1 MLRKITN
8 GNVKAMDKN
17 EQRNKNLTPFG
28 TLSPEKQREISIK
41 GGLARQ
47 KQVKERKS
55 MKESLNVLLSM
66 EVSREK
72 AVEISGDS
80 TINGTM
86 TVQDALMIRAIKTAQ
101 EGNVKALEFIR
112 DTSGNR
118 LKDEI
123 QIDGNVIMTDADRQ
137 LLENIRKRLE

>member
-1 MLRKITN
+1 
-8 GNVKAMDKN
+8 
-17 EQRNKNLTPFG
+17 
-28 TLSPEKQREISIK
+28 
-41 GGLARQ
+41 
-47 KQVKERKS
+47 
-55 MKESLNVLLSM
+55 MKESLTLLLET
-66 EVSREK
+66 EVSKDK
-72 AVEISGDS
+72 AREISGDS

-86 TVQDALMIRAIKTAQ
+86 TIQDALMIRAIKTAQ

>member
-1 MLRKITN
+1 
-8 GNVKAMDKN
+8 
-17 EQRNKNLTPFG
+17 
-28 TLSPEKQREISIK
+28 
-41 GGLARQ
+41 
-47 KQVKERKS
+47 

-101 EGNVKALEFIR
+101 EGNVMALEFIR

>member
-1 MLRKITN
+1 
-8 GNVKAMDKN
+8 MDKN
-17 EQRNKNLTPFG
+17 EKRNKNLTPFG
-28 TLSPEKQREISIK
+28 TLSPEKQKEISIK

-47 KQVKERKS
+47 KQVKERQT
-55 MKESLNVLLSM
+55 MKETLNVLLNM
-66 EVSREK
+66 ELSRDK

-80 TINGTM
+80 TINGTLSM
-86 TVQDALMIRAIKTAQ
+86 QEALMIRAINTAK

-123 QIDGNVIMTDADRQ
+123 SIDNNVIMTNADRK
-137 LLENIRKRLE
+137 LLENIQKRLK